1 MNVHEH
7 IIAEAVV
14 NLKDALARLPGAELR
29 PVTHARLG
37 DYQPDAL
44 LELSHE
50 GHCYLIIV
58 EAKSQATTSGIARV
72 AAYAQV
78 VDRPAE
84 DATDLVPVIAAPHL
98 GPRLAEF
105 CRKLGVGYVDLRG
118 NLHLSVGPIYIDI
131 EGRKG
136 QAEPRPLKS
145 VFAPK
150 SSRVVR
156 ALLFEPNRQWRE
168 AELVRITDTSRPLV
182 NRVIRLLVEEEL
194 CERSEGRIRVI
205 DAAAILDLWAEHYRY
220 RRVRWQPCHIVM
232 EDLPDAARVLT
243 HRASELGHR
252 VAFTGALAG
261 ALLAPYATAHAIQ
274 VYLSPGG
281 EDLLRELRATPV
293 ETGGNVLVNMPPWDE
308 GVFYGAVRNEGII
321 LVSSVQ
327 VYLDLVRMGSRAEE
341 GAGILRDR
349 VIGF

>member
-1 MNVHEH
+1 MHQH

-14 NLKDALARLPGAELR
+14 SLKDTLARLPGAELR
-29 PVTHARLG
+29 PVTHPRVG
-37 DYQPDAL
+37 DYEPDAM

-50 GHCYLIIV
+50 GRRYLIIV
-58 EAKSQATTSGIARV
+58 EAKSQATTSGVARV
-72 AAYAQV
+72 AAYAQL

-84 DATDLVPVIAAPHL
+84 DTTDLVPVIAAPHL

-118 NLHLSVGPIYIDI
+118 NLHLSAGPIYIDI

-136 QAEPRPLKS
+136 QTEPRPLKS

-156 ALLFEPNRQWRE
+156 ALLSEPDRQCRE

-182 NRVIRLLVEEEL
+182 NRVVRLLVEEEL

-205 DAAAILDLWAEHYRY
+205 DAAAILDLWAEHYRH
-220 RRVRWQPCHIVM
+220 RRVKWQPWHIVT
-232 EDLPDAARVLT
+232 EDLPRAARVLT
-243 HRASELGHR
+243 RRASEVGHQ
-252 VAFTGALAG
+252 VALTGTLAG
-261 ALLAPYATAHAIQ
+261 SLLAPYAIAHAIQ
-274 VYLSPGG
+274 AYLSLGC
-281 EDLLRELRATPV
+281 EDLLRDLRATPV
-293 ETGGNVLVNMPPWDE
+293 ETGGNFMVNMPPWDE
-308 GVFYGAVRNEGII
+308 GVFYGATRNEGII
-321 LVSSVQ
+321 LASPVQ
-327 VYLDLVRMGSRAEE
+327 VYLDLVRMGGRAEE